1 MLFLGICSFLAISC
15 TSDKDGKDF
24 VKCVLKQGILER
36 AAMNIKEEPVTVT
49 AFIAERSAGDI
60 HDFYSEGDY
69 WWPDTLNPDGPY
81 VRRDGETN
89 PDNFVAH
96 RHAMIRFSSILL
108 PKQMAEDGSFPLE
121 AARTK
126 PYGYSLFNLDAMATI
141 CQTLS
146 DKNDNLWTYT
156 AEGGKNME
164 KGINFIYPY
173 VVDKESWIYTKD
185 VMYWDEWPVAHPFL
199 IFGALQT
206 HNKNW
211 QSTWE
216 KLEHFPVTDEVVR
229 NLPVRNPLIWI

>member
-1 MLFLGICSFLAISC
+1 MSKDDIKSTKQWFADYLKWMFTHQYGIDEMNAKNNHGTCWVMQVAVFARYAG
-15 TSDKDGKDF
+15 DKDMMDF
-24 VKCVLKQGILER
+24 CKR
-36 AAMNIKEEPVTVT
+36 RYKEV
-49 AFIAERSAGDI
+49 
-60 HDFYSEGDY
+60 
-69 WWPDTLNPDGPY
+69 
-81 VRRDGETN
+81 
-89 PDNFVAH
+89 
-96 RHAMIRFSSILL
+96 LL
-108 PKQMAEDGSFPLE
+108 PKQMGEDGSFPLE
-121 AARTK
+121 TARTK

>member
-1 MLFLGICSFLAISC
+1 MQAAVFARYAG
-15 TSDKDGKDF
+15 DKDMMDF
-24 VKCVLKQGILER
+24 CKR
-36 AAMNIKEEPVTVT
+36 RYKEV
-49 AFIAERSAGDI
+49 
-60 HDFYSEGDY
+60 
-69 WWPDTLNPDGPY
+69 
-81 VRRDGETN
+81 
-89 PDNFVAH
+89 
-96 RHAMIRFSSILL
+96 LL

-121 AARTK
+121 TARTK

-156 AEGGKNME
+156 AEAGKNME
-164 KGINFIYPY
+164 NGINFIYPY

-185 VMYWDEWPVAHPFL
+185 LMYWDEWPVAHPFL

>member
-1 MLFLGICSFLAISC
+1 
-15 TSDKDGKDF
+15 
-24 VKCVLKQGILER
+24 
-36 AAMNIKEEPVTVT
+36 
-49 AFIAERSAGDI
+49 
-60 HDFYSEGDY
+60 
-69 WWPDTLNPDGPY
+69 
-81 VRRDGETN
+81 
-89 PDNFVAH
+89 
-96 RHAMIRFSSILL
+96 
-108 PKQMAEDGSFPLE
+108 
-121 AARTK
+121 
-126 PYGYSLFNLDAMATI
+126 MATI

-199 IFGALQT
+199 IFGALQI

-211 QSTWE
+211 QSAWE